1 MKFPIPEPLT
11 HEHEELHKRLAEAT
25 KLGGAVGDAA
35 KAVAKVLHD
44 HFVREE
50 QIAMPPLSL
59 LPALAEG
66 RVSAEMAEVFSMTDA
81 LKAEL
86 PRMLE
91 EHTRIKAALADFR
104 AAAER
109 AQRPDLVHFAEAL
122 VLHARTEEEVLY
134 PAAVVLADYLRLRLA
149 QPGPSELL

>member
-1 MKFPIPEPLT
+1 MKFQIPEPLT
-11 HEHEELHKRLAEAT
+11 HEHEELHARLAEAT
-25 KLGGAVGDAA
+25 KLGGPVGDAA
-35 KAVAKVLHD
+35 KAVAQVLHD

-66 RVSAEMAEVFSMTDA
+66 RVSAEMAEVFTMTDA

-91 EHTRIKAALADFR
+91 EHKRIKAALADFR
-104 AAAER
+104 VAAER
-109 AQRPDLVHFAEAL
+109 SQRPDLARFAD
-122 VLHARTEEEVLY
+122 ARST
-134 PAAVVLADYLRLRLA
+134 
-149 QPGPSELL
+149 

>member
-1 MKFPIPEPLT
+1 MEFTIPEPLT

-25 KLGGAVGDAA
+25 KAGGAVGDAA
-35 KAVAKVLHD
+35 KAVARVLHD

-66 RVSAEMAEVFSMTDA
+66 RVSAEMAEVFAMTDA

-86 PRMLE
+86 PRMLD
-91 EHTRIKAALADFR
+91 EHKRIKSALADFR

-109 AQRPDLVHFAEAL
+109 SQQPDLARFADAL

-134 PAAVVLADYLRLRLA
+134 PAAVVLAEYLKLRLA
-149 QPGPSELL
+149 ERGESEVF

>member
-1 MKFPIPEPLT
+1 MKFTIPEPLT
-11 HEHEELHKRLAEAT
+11 HEHEELHARLAEAT
-25 KLGGAVGDAA
+25 KLKGPLGEAA
-35 KAVAKVLHD
+35 KAVARVLHD

-66 RVSAEMAEVFSMTDA
+66 RVSAEMAGVFAMTDA

-91 EHTRIKAALADFR
+91 EHERIKAALADLR
-104 AAAER
+104 AVAER
-109 AQRPDLVHFAEAL
+109 SERPDLARFADAL
-122 VLHARTEEEVLY
+122 ILHARTEEEVLY
-134 PAAVVLADYLRLRLA
+134 PAALVLADYLRLKLA
-149 QPGPSELL
+149 QPGPSEA

>member
-1 MKFPIPEPLT
+1 MKFTIPEPLT
-11 HEHEELHKRLAEAT
+11 HEHEELHARLAEAT
-25 KLGGAVGDAA
+25 KLKGPLGEAA
-35 KAVAKVLHD
+35 KAVARVLHD

-66 RVSAEMAEVFSMTDA
+66 RVSAEMAEVFAMTDA

-91 EHTRIKAALADFR
+91 EHERIKAALADLR
-104 AAAER
+104 AVAER
-109 AQRPDLVHFAEAL
+109 SERPDLARFADAL
-122 VLHARTEEEVLY
+122 ILHARTEEEVLY
-134 PAAVVLADYLRLRLA
+134 PAALVLADYLRLKLA
-149 QPGPSELL
+149 QPGPSEA

>member
-1 MKFPIPEPLT
+1 MKFTIPEPLT
-11 HEHEELHKRLAEAT
+11 HEHEELHARLAEAT
-25 KLGGAVGDAA
+25 KLKGPLGEAA
-35 KAVAKVLHD
+35 RAVARVLHD

-66 RVSAEMAEVFSMTDA
+66 RVSAEMAEVSAMTDA

-91 EHTRIKAALADFR
+91 EHERIKAALADLR
-104 AAAER
+104 AVAER
-109 AQRPDLVHFAEAL
+109 SERPDLARFADAL
-122 VLHARTEEEVLY
+122 ILHARTEEEILY
-134 PAAVVLADYLRLRLA
+134 PAALVLADYLRLKLA
-149 QPGPSELL
+149 QSGPSEVF

>member
-1 MKFPIPEPLT
+1 MKFTIPEPLT
-11 HEHEELHKRLAEAT
+11 HEHEELHARLAEAT
-25 KLGGAVGDAA
+25 KLKGPLGEAA
-35 KAVAKVLHD
+35 KAVARVLHD

-66 RVSAEMAEVFSMTDA
+66 RVSAEMAEVFAMTDA

-91 EHTRIKAALADFR
+91 EHERIKAALADLR
-104 AAAER
+104 AVAER
-109 AQRPDLVHFAEAL
+109 SERPDLARFADAL
-122 VLHARTEEEVLY
+122 ILHARTEEEVLY
-134 PAAVVLADYLRLRLA
+134 PAALVLADYLRLKLA
-149 QPGPSELL
+149 QPGPSEVF